1 MTDYPALFSSGGQRF
16 KLIACEIFYREI
28 CACVAR
34 SRHVIDVEFLSQG
47 LHDLPSGTMAARVQK
62 AIDTASPDRYAGVLL
77 GFALCNN
84 GVVGLSHPS
93 LPIVMPRAH
102 DCIALFLGS
111 RATYDSVFGENP
123 GTFYKT
129 AGWIERDH
137 TNLEDESVPSDSPF
151 SALQTFESYVAK
163 YGEENALYL
172 METMLGLKNYSRMV
186 YIDLPGLAPLPH
198 ADETRRDAERLGL
211 QFEQKQGD
219 LRWLQRLTDGPWD
232 AEDFLVVQPGERI
245 APAYD
250 GSILRVE
257 PALTPDS
264 SAENPA

>member
-1 MTDYPALFSSGGQRF
+1 MTDFDEPRRY

-47 LHDLPSGTMAARVQK
+47 LHDLPSGTMAGRVQK
-62 AIDTASPDRYAGVLL
+62 AVAAARSDRYAGVLL

-84 GVVGLSHPS
+84 GIVGLGHPD
-93 LPIVMPRAH
+93 LPLVVPKAH

-111 RATYDSVFGENP
+111 RSAYDTVFGENP

-137 TNLEDESVPSDSPF
+137 ANLEDESVPSDSPF
-151 SALQTFESYVAK
+151 SVLQTFENYVAR

-198 ADETRRDAERLGL
+198 AEQTRCEAERLGL
-211 QFEQKQGD
+211 QFERKQGD
-219 LRWLQRLTDGPWD
+219 LCWLERLTNGPWD

-245 APAYD
+245 VAAYD
-250 GSILRVE
+250 GSILRAE
-257 PALTPDS
+257 PVVPSGETEEHPKT
-264 SAENPA
+264 